1 VPAEITIDRDH
12 RDGLYE
18 VIRNHLAVIED
29 FWVAMERTRDFDTA
43 EQLGLELAEDFRLLQ
58 DLGWGEAGERERF
71 ELTMPPTELGK
82 ALERLRAEA
91 VEILVE
97 SGDEAQTSR
106 EDADTSRRFQLGH
119 ETCERALADL
129 DQRAGT

>member
-1 VPAEITIDRDH
+1 VPAPITIDRDH

-18 VIRNHLAVIED
+18 VIRNHLVVIEE
-29 FWVAMERTRDFDTA
+29 FWVAMERTRDFETA

-58 DLGWGEAGERERF
+58 DIGWGEEGERESF
-71 ELTMPPTELGK
+71 ELTMPPGELGK

-119 ETCERALADL
+119 ETCEKALADL